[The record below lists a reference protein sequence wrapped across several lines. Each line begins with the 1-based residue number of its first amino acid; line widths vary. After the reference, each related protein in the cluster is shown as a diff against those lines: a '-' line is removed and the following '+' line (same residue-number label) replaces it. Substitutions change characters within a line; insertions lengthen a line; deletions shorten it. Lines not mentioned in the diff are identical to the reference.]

1 MKDQLQGQIFF
12 AVMYRKQILWDDLDI
27 GGKEGEAVYASPKVV
42 EIHEKMTAYQQEWG
56 YKPTKMVYEPIT
68 ENKPGLYTR
77 AKADDFKPET
87 SETLKDMVGSCIE
100 METLIQQKFLFSE
113 EKRRQFFDSNPVQ

>member
-1 MKDQLQGQIFF
+1 
-12 AVMYRKQILWDDLDI
+12 MYRKQILWDDLDI
-27 GGKEGEAVYASPKVV
+27 GGKEGEAVYTSPKVV
-42 EIHEKMTAYQQEWG
+42 EIHEKMTTYQQEWG

-77 AKADDFKPET
+77 AKADNFKPET
-87 SETLKDMVGSCIE
+87 SETLKDMIGSCIE